1 MLSKSRFALSLSKG
15 RPMLLQSRTVLR
27 QAQHKP
33 VWGPSLFFIALISCS
48 PQPTAQIATTRVC
61 PPLAAASYAWIPAA
75 TFTMGE
81 NAALPEEGPPRAV
94 TLPGFWIATHE
105 VTNAEYA
112 AFVTATGYVTVAERA
127 PPTPA
132 DAPPEM
138 RQPGS
143 AVFTVPTAA
152 DPRWWTWV
160 PGAQWRKPSG
170 PASTITGKD
179 REPVVQI
186 AHADALAYARW
197 AGKALPTEAQWELAA
212 RSGGAS
218 DREPVGADGAPLANH
233 YQGSFPARD
242 LGLDGF
248 TGRAP
253 VGCYPADS
261 NGVHDLIG
269 NVWEWTASEADP
281 GRSIIKGGSFLCA
294 ANYCARYR
302 PAARQFQERDLGTD
316 HIGFRLIDPDR
327 PPPTEMRSP

>member
-1 MLSKSRFALSLSKG
+1 MVKSAVLLLSLLGLSACNSTDAD
-15 RPMLLQSRTVLR
+15 LTAATRT
-27 QAQHKP
+27 
-33 VWGPSLFFIALISCS
+33 
-48 PQPTAQIATTRVC
+48 C
-61 PPLAAASYAWIPAA
+61 PPLAAASYAWIPGA
-75 TFTMGE
+75 TFTMGA
-81 NAALPEEGPPRAV
+81 NAALPEEGPARAV

-105 VTNAEYA
+105 VTNAQYA
-112 AFVTATGYVTVAERA
+112 AFVAATGYVTVAERA
-127 PPTPA
+127 PPAPA

-138 RQPGS
+138 RLPGS

-170 PASTITGKD
+170 PSTTVTGKD

-197 AGKALPTEAQWELAA
+197 AGKALPSEPQWELAA

-233 YQGSFPARD
+233 YQGAFPARD

-253 VGCYPADS
+253 VGCFPADS

-269 NVWEWTASEADP
+269 NVWEWTSSEADSRAGG

-302 PAARQFQERDLGTD
+302 PASRQFQERDLGTD
-316 HIGFRLIDPDR
+316 HVGFRLIDPDR
-327 PPPTEMRSP
+327 PPPAAPQPALPTERTAT